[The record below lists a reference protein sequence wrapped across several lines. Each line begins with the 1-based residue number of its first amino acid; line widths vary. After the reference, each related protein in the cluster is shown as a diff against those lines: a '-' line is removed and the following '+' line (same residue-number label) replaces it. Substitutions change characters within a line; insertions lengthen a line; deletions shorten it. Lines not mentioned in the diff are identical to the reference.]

1 MSLSELVNYLIS
13 SNRLEEFYK
22 DQGLNSES
30 EALLIYM
37 KVALNIDSEVSIFEI
52 EETGDDLV
60 FEKENVQYIQLFP
73 LEYAV
78 ELIQEDL
85 DLKDK
90 GYSDLQIAKR
100 LLEYREKD
108 A

>member
-1 MSLSELVNYLIS
+1 MKLVELIKYLI
-13 SNRLEEFYK
+13 NADRIKEFCEE
-22 DQGLNSES
+22 QGLNSES

-37 KVALNIDSEVSIFEI
+37 KGILNIDSEVFIFEI
-52 EETGDDLV
+52 EETEDDLV
-60 FEKENVQYIQLFP
+60 FEKENVRYIQLFP

-78 ELIQEDL
+78 ELIKEDL